1 MLDLYAQDSFFTLSV
16 AGRTGLVL
24 LSATMAGLTL
34 WLAWRLSRGRH
45 LFLRGLIG
53 FGLFAAFEWL
63 SPQVY
68 YTYYLTLFNTL
79 KSQWVIGSPPGLATL
94 FGLLTFTDNANLSFH
109 SRGLL
114 GWALILL
121 PLVNAYRV
129 RKLLGRL

>member
-1 MLDLYAQDSFFTLSV
+1 MLDLYDQDSFFTLSV
-16 AGRTGLVL
+16 AGRVGLVL

-34 WLAWRLSRGRH
+34 WLAWRWSRRKH
-45 LFLRGLIG
+45 ILLRGLIG

-68 YTYYLTLFNTL
+68 YTYYLLLFETLET
-79 KSQWVIGSPPGLATL
+79 QWVIGPPPGLGTL

-114 GWALILL
+114 GWAVILL
-121 PLVNAYRV
+121 SLVNTESMRASS
-129 RKLLGRL
+129 GRL